1 MSFIKCAIYDTATG
15 AIKRYAGS
23 SPEDVANQVGYC
35 EEFYLNCPDT
45 ATHIINND
53 PVTIVPEV
61 VPPALEE
68 VKAAKYAELRST
80 AARSMLGLAAPY
92 LSQERESWD
101 TQFKEATEWMV
112 NSNASVPMIAAM
124 ANSRGITVAELVGKI
139 MENANLYR
147 DAIGAMLGKQQRLLD
162 EVAAATT
169 VEAVNAIAWQ

>member
-1 MSFIKCAIYDTATG
+1 MSFIKCAIYDTDTG
-15 AIKRYAGS
+15 AIKRYVGS
-23 SPEDVANQVGYC
+23 SAEDVGHQAGGG
-35 EEFYLNCPDT
+35 EEFYLNCPEA
-45 ATHIINND
+45 ATHIIND
-53 PVTIVPEV
+53 EPVTIVPEV
-61 VPPALEE
+61 VPPTLEE
-68 VKAAKYAELRST
+68 ARAEKYAELRAT

-101 TQFKEATEWMV
+101 TQFKEATEWLAD
-112 NSNASVPMIAAM
+112 NSASVPMIAAM
-124 ANSRGITVAELVGKI
+124 ASNRGITVAELLGKI